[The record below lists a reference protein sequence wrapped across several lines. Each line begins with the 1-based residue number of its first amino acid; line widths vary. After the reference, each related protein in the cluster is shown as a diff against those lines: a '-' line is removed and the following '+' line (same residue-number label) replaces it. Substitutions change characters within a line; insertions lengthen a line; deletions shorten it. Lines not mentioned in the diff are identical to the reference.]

1 MDNKCPLCKKIISH
15 VAVKK
20 ITSEIIGLNYGSNET
35 LIEEKIIFICPQCQ
49 GTIYV
54 KKDDDEGKLT
64 EIAKRVWQ
72 SLSLKK

>member
-1 MDNKCPLCKKIISH
+1 MKNCPYCRQKIDYI
-15 VAVKK
+15 AIKTITTK
-20 ITSEIIGLNYGSNET
+20 INYFGGVFRDEEIK
-35 LIEEKIIFICPQCQ
+35 EEVVFICPQCQ

-54 KKDDDEGKLT
+54 KKDEDEGKLT